1 LLCAQRARVGGG
13 IQIGCTAVEP
23 CIILVDGNQGHPHA
37 RYLMSLHILR
47 HPRRRRHHSP
57 DNHTTQP
64 THTAPRPPR
73 NVTAKHPGQ
82 PSPAEWLHFSRLRRG
97 LVQHHRD
104 RLALPFTVRVGA
116 ALSSRHHPR
125 AGSAAW
131 IPRLVVS
138 FASQEPVHCCSIRRA
153 TPLSSSSTCS
163 QSLPSIPKSALCLVH
178 NFTSPTAKRPR

>member
-23 CIILVDGNQGHPHA
+23 CIILVEGNQDHPHA
-37 RYLMSLHILR
+37 RYLMSLHMLR
-47 HPRRRRHHSP
+47 HPVAAITLQ
-57 DNHTTQP
+57 TTTP
-64 THTAPRPPR
+64 HHTASHPPR

-82 PSPAEWLHFSRLRRG
+82 PSPSEWLHFSRLRPG
-97 LVQHHRD
+97 LVHHDRD

-116 ALSSRHHPR
+116 ALSSRHYPR

-153 TPLSSSSTCS
+153 TPLSTSSTCS
-163 QSLPSIPKSALCLVH
+163 QSLPSILNSALCLVH